1 MRRVGAL
8 SAHLAATAAP
18 AAGSVASEL
27 GEADPKLL
35 TDAQIIQFIKSGF
48 VILPLTELS
57 PEFHA
62 QCAASIMQPW
72 DKHARNNNWVGNNI
86 FPANPN
92 LGAMLATPTV
102 RGALTSVLGPE
113 YAMHAHRALHVS
125 GNGDQGFHKDT
136 PEGGGPV
143 KHMRPRW
150 CMIMYYPAGST
161 LEMGPT
167 CILPGGQYFS
177 TDPDKWG
184 QVAESMG
191 AALGLSEFKVTT
203 PLAQGTGKPVA
214 HPVQWSISSSVSLP
228 LTHSLGHRSA
238 AVLVS
243 HPYSFPHVSSWKRA
257 NSRCWGVSAR
267 RL

>member
-1 MRRVGAL
+1 
-8 SAHLAATAAP
+8 
-18 AAGSVASEL
+18 
-27 GEADPKLL
+27 
-35 TDAQIIQFIKSGF
+35 
-48 VILPLTELS
+48 
-57 PEFHA
+57 
-62 QCAASIMQPW
+62 
-72 DKHARNNNWVGNNI
+72 
-86 FPANPN
+86 
-92 LGAMLATPTV
+92 MLATPTV

-150 CMIMYYPAGST
+150 CMIMYYPAGAT

-203 PLAQGTGKPVA
+203 PLSQGTGEWPVLA
-214 HPVQWSISSSVSLP
+214 VQAVNQYL
-228 LTHSLGHRSA
+228 LFHR
-238 AVLVS
+238 L
-243 HPYSFPHVSSWKRA
+243 
-257 NSRCWGVSAR
+257 
-267 RL
+267 